1 MQADTALQVQACGS
15 QAWRAGGRSGCGGAK
30 TAASQLDEDLENL
43 TSELEDL
50 SPTPMKI
57 AGLTRTFQPARHAP
71 SRSHRLRIDEDRVAR
86 EDARRVLARAMWKN
100 RRGGETP
107 GKHRK
112 QPGTRRLT

>member
-57 AGLTRTFQPARHAP
+57 AGLTRIFQPARHAP

-86 EDARRVLARAMWKN
+86 EDARTHFAWNRPVLGPSRTLAATCK
-100 RRGGETP
+100 P
-107 GKHRK
+107 CK
-112 QPGTRRLT
+112 L